1 MITFELDASELNE
14 SLGALSDR
22 AIKNALR
29 MGMRRTMQ
37 GVRGDAVKRLRSHL
51 KDRSK
56 PLGERLKS
64 LRRRVHF
71 ETNIKSIE
79 AGREDPFI
87 RARVGRTPEQGV
99 LFDARARTR
108 KGHQHVSVNVLGTR
122 VLSGGFLQAHKRNTT
137 NVRGAVLMR
146 RTGRERGP
154 LAGLSLLSA
163 SDILTR
169 TNQEQAFILAAGGRF
184 KREIDDAVRYA
195 VGVATGRISV
205 RRSLR

>member
-1 MITFELDASELNE
+1 MIEIQWDASEVEECL
-14 SLGALSDR
+14 SALSDR
-22 AIKNALR
+22 VVKNALR
-29 MGMRRTMQ
+29 MGMRRTMK
-37 GVRGDAVKRLRSHL
+37 GVRGDTMKRLRPHL

-56 PLGERLKS
+56 PLGERLKG

-71 ETNIKSIE
+71 ETNIKSLE
-79 AGREDPFI
+79 AGRGDPFI
-87 RARVGRTPEQGV
+87 RARVGRKPEQGV

-108 KGHQHVSVNVLGTR
+108 KGHQLVSVDVLGTR
-122 VLSGGFLQAHKRNTT
+122 TISGGFLQAHKRNTA

-154 LAGLSLLSA
+154 LAGLSIMSA

-169 TNQEQAFILAAGGRF
+169 THQEQAFILNAGGRF
-184 KREIDDAVRYA
+184 KREMDDAVRYA